1 VFGRGDLAAE
11 STDSEI
17 DLTVLRYDGS
27 EVDKVVG
34 LASPVAEASE
44 QREDNKPIELSE
56 RKSL

>member
-11 STDSEI
+11 RTDSEI
-17 DLTVLRYDGS
+17 DLTVLPYDGS

-34 LASPVAEASE
+34 LDSSAAEASE
-44 QREDNKPIELSE
+44 QKEDNKPIELPE